1 VNGRRGGEDLAVL
14 IERSAELKRDLVDFA
29 CSPRLERALAAAIME
44 AGLEELKEADA
55 IGTIDRFALQYRMR
69 DGRTVVDRFVASRPD
84 LDAADREM
92 LLGWRDPVEGIFEI
106 RSKDRDAITLLNLID
121 DLEYRTYSNMGP
133 AAFRPL
139 PRGGFVYAR
148 LVPIRPV
155 PRAWLVSGM
164 MTTYRK
170 SGAGY
175 IAKVALQ
182 LATKRPELVFRNPE
196 KVEQGWKQ
204 MREDRAGFVEFF
216 GGDELVL
223 PPAEAGERLNAYY
236 RQRQEAALA
245 RKPGRR
251 RPPNLPGVDVPVFD
265 FPSGLAD
272 ADTVGV
278 IFDDVDG
285 LNFYPDYGML
295 QDLFGDP
302 VLAADKQYAD
312 VLRGYLRS
320 ETIAPLPLQRLAAA
334 HPDTVDAVFRK
345 ILRKRDFT
353 WAEHGEALMRRRKAW
368 YYQREPRPG
377 VSVIGDRLL
386 ELAFGGRRYTRER
399 RLGGAALRDNDWLWS
414 CTAMN
419 GDARARR

>member
-1 VNGRRGGEDLAVL
+1 MNGRRGGEELARL

-29 CSPRLERALAAAIME
+29 CSPRLQRSLAAAMLE
-44 AGLEELKEADA
+44 AGLEELEEADA

-106 RSKDRDAITLLNLID
+106 GRRDGDAIILLNLID

-139 PRGGFVYAR
+139 PRGGFVLAR

-155 PRAWLVSGM
+155 PGAWLVSGM
-164 MTTYRK
+164 MSSYRK
-170 SGAGY
+170 SGAAQ
-175 IAKVALQ
+175 IAQAAME
-182 LATKRPELVFRNPE
+182 LATRRPELVFRNPE
-196 KVEQGWKQ
+196 KIEQGWKQ
-204 MREDRAGFVEFF
+204 MREDRTAFVDFF
-216 GGDELVL
+216 GRDELVL
-223 PPAEAGERLNAYY
+223 PPAEAEERLNAYY
-236 RQRQEAALA
+236 RHRQEAALVRQPA
-245 RKPGRR
+245 RR
-251 RPPNLPGVDVPVFD
+251 RRKNLPGLDMPAFEL
-265 FPSGLAD
+265 PPGLAE
-272 ADTVGV
+272 ADTIG
-278 IFDDVDG
+278 IIYDETDG
-285 LNFYPDYGML
+285 LNFYSEYGML
-295 QDLFGDP
+295 RDLFATP
-302 VLAADKQYAD
+302 ALASDKRYAD

-320 ETIAPLPLQRLAAA
+320 ETIAPLPFRRLAAA

-386 ELAFGGRRYTRER
+386 ELAFGGRR
-399 RLGGAALRDNDWLWS
+399 
-414 CTAMN
+414 
-419 GDARARR
+419 

>member
-1 VNGRRGGEDLAVL
+1 VNGRRGGEDLARL

-29 CSPRLERALAAAIME
+29 CSPRLERTLAAAVLE
-44 AGLEELKEADA
+44 AGLDELEKADA
-55 IGTIDRFALQYRMR
+55 ISTIDWFALQYRMR

-106 RSKDRDAITLLNLID
+106 RSKDRDAMILLNLID

-133 AAFRPL
+133 AFLRQL
-139 PRGGFVYAR
+139 PKGGFVHAR
-148 LVPIRPV
+148 LVPIHPA
-155 PRAWLVSGM
+155 PGAWLISGM

-170 SGAGY
+170 SDAEY
-175 IAKVALQ
+175 IAKVALE
-182 LATKRPELVFRNPE
+182 LAAKRPELVFRNPD

-204 MREDRAGFVEFF
+204 MREDRAGFVAFF
-216 GGDELVL
+216 GRDELVL

-245 RKPGRR
+245 RKPGRH
-251 RPPNLPGVDVPVFD
+251 RPPSLPGLDVPIFE
-265 FPSGLAD
+265 FPPGLD

-285 LNFYPDYGML
+285 LNIYPDYGTL
-295 QDLFGDP
+295 RDLFGDP
-302 VLAADKQYAD
+302 VLAADKRYAE
-312 VLRGYLRS
+312 VLRGYLGS

-345 ILRKRDFT
+345 ILRKREFT
-353 WAEHGEALMRRRKAW
+353 WAEHGEELMRRRKAW
-368 YYQREPRPG
+368 YYEREPRPG

-386 ELAFGGRRYTRER
+386 ELAFGCR
-399 RLGGAALRDNDWLWS
+399 W
-414 CTAMN
+414 
-419 GDARARR
+419 